1 MTRNDVLKLF
11 PDATDEQITNL
22 LNKSGEEMAREKEK
36 ANQYKAKADKAD
48 ELQTQ
53 LDELQNGNMTEL
65 EKANKALETANQ
77 QIAKLQKDNAVRDLR
92 EKAMSDF
99 GITAEQVK
107 TVVKEDGSFD
117 TTSLG
122 KIISD
127 MKANAIAEYEKNALK
142 DTPNPN
148 NGGNNNDGD
157 TGNKTNAEK
166 IAESLIS
173 DAPKSN
179 NMYDLVNKMFII
191 CMRKGL
197 KLVMENPYSEE
208 HFLRRYWC
216 YPPAVIDRDRRD
228 SGDYFKK
235 PTQYWFLNC
244 EPQNNLVFEPISY
257 NTIECKDVI
266 RTMSKEHYVK
276 TGADNKKTARSMIH
290 PQYADR
296 FIRQYILDE
305 EIWRGKQ

>member
-11 PDATDEQITNL
+11 PEATDDQITNL

-36 ANQYKAKADKAD
+36 TNQYKAKADKAD
-48 ELQTQ
+48 ELQAQ
-53 LDELQNGNMTEL
+53 LDKLQAGNMTEL

-117 TTSLG
+117 TAALG
-122 KIISD
+122 KIMSD
-127 MKANAIAEYEKNALK
+127 KEANAIAEYEKNALEG
-142 DTPNPN
+142 TPNPN
-148 NGGNNNDGD
+148 NGGNNNNGD

-179 NMYDLVNKMFII
+179 NIL
-191 CMRKGL
+191 
-197 KLVMENPYSEE
+197 S
-208 HFLRRYWC
+208 
-216 YPPAVIDRDRRD
+216 
-228 SGDYFKK
+228 
-235 PTQYWFLNC
+235 
-244 EPQNNLVFEPISY
+244 
-257 NTIECKDVI
+257 
-266 RTMSKEHYVK
+266 HY
-276 TGADNKKTARSMIH
+276 I
-290 PQYADR
+290 Q
-296 FIRQYILDE
+296 
-305 EIWRGKQ
+305 